1 MVCFTGDPMIYNN
14 RIYEE
19 ENSDDDMPAL
29 EYPEEYPEEEVIINP
44 AEEDYNEESE
54 EVVGQRR
61 RRRDDDGDE
70 RQPNDYDEYLEEMLE
85 YYNERQSVLFPT
97 TFDLPPQLSRGGG
110 EPNRPRQR
118 QQQLLSEILY
128 ENLRMIFSS
137 TNNDRQ

>member
-1 MVCFTGDPMIYNN
+1 MVCFTGDPIYNF
-14 RIYEE
+14 IYEE
-19 ENSDDDMPAL
+19 TSDDDMPAL
-29 EYPEEYPEEEVIINP
+29 EYPEEYPEEDEVIINP

-85 YYNERQSVLFPT
+85 YYNDSAQRQSVLFPT

-110 EPNRPRQR
+110 GVRPRQR

-128 ENLRMIFSS
+128 ENLRMMFS
-137 TNNDRQ
+137 TNNDSN